1 MKKMSYLEKLRA
13 ISEVKQAFETSFE
26 KELSLI
32 KVGAP
37 LFVRSDSGLQDDLN

>member
-1 MKKMSYLEKLRA
+1 MSYLEKLRC
-13 ISEVKQAFETSFE
+13 ISEVKQTFEKCLE

-37 LFVRSDSGLQDDLN
+37 LFVRSDS

>member
-1 MKKMSYLEKLRA
+1 MKQMSYQEKLRA
-13 ISEVKQAFETSFE
+13 ISDVKQTFEKSLE

-37 LFVRSDSGLQDDLN
+37 LFVRADT

>member
-1 MKKMSYLEKLRA
+1 MKQDTRTMSYLQKLDA
-13 ISEVKQAFETSFE
+13 IIQVKQTFEKSLE

-37 LFVRSDSGLQDDLN
+37 LFVRSDT

>member
-1 MKKMSYLEKLRA
+1 MSYLEKLIA
-13 ISEVKQAFETSFE
+13 ISEVKQVFEESLE

-37 LFVRSDSGLQDDLN
+37 LFVKSDS